1 MKKYYPK
8 QHLNYKGNQ
17 MHSISSLDH
26 THQKALLEGVASLAG
41 FYWGPGAEGG
51 REMLRGNYLKSF
63 EALKAIVAYEP
74 PGILDELKAIN
85 ASFPDE
91 YEIFQC
97 LEQSYVRLF
106 INSRDGI
113 SAPLYASCYEPG
125 RAVGE
130 DAPLMG
136 PPAVLMK
143 ERFESKG
150 LSLGDHIHE
159 PPDHL
164 AIELEYLYF
173 LLERG
178 WSDDNAALRDEAV
191 SFAGDVL
198 LPWAIKF
205 QERLGAVETESRF
218 YQLTT
223 AVLCAIL
230 RFIGASD
237 KPVA

>member
-1 MKKYYPK
+1 MDEVILPDT
-8 QHLNYKGNQ
+8 HLNRQGDR
-17 MHSISSLDH
+17 MHSIYSLDK
-26 THQKALLEGVASLAG
+26 TNQAALLEGVALLSR
-41 FYWGPGAEGG
+41 FYWGPAAESSRDILQGIYH
-51 REMLRGNYLKSF
+51 RPF
-63 EALKAIVAYEP
+63 EALKPIVGYEP
-74 PGILDELKAIN
+74 LGIIEELKSISI
-85 ASFPDE
+85 SFTGED
-91 YEIFQC
+91 EIFQC
-97 LEQSYVRLF
+97 LEQTYVLLF

-113 SAPLYASCYEPG
+113 VAPLYASCYGAG
-125 RAVGE
+125 RAPGE

-150 LSLGDHIHE
+150 LSLGGHIHE

-178 WSDDNAALRDEAV
+178 WSDDDAALKDEAV
-191 SFAGDVL
+191 SFAGEIM
-198 LPWAIKF
+198 LPWVTKF
-205 QERLGAVETESRF
+205 QKRLVAVETECRF

-223 AVLCAIL
+223 SILYAIL

-237 KPVA
+237 KF

>member
-1 MKKYYPK
+1 
-8 QHLNYKGNQ
+8 L
-17 MHSISSLDH
+17 HSISSLDH
-26 THQKALLEGVASLAG
+26 THQKTLLECVASLAG
-41 FYWGPGAEGG
+41 IYWGPDAEDS
-51 REMLRGNYLKSF
+51 RDLLRGVYLKPF
-63 EALKAIVAYEP
+63 EALKPVVGYEP
-74 PGILDELKAIN
+74 PGILDELQAIN
-85 ASFPDE
+85 TSFTDE
-91 YEIFQC
+91 YEIFQS

-113 SAPLYASCYEPG
+113 TAPLYASCYEAG
-125 RAVGE
+125 RAVGD
-130 DAPLMG
+130 DAVLMG

-150 LSLGDHIHE
+150 LSLGNHIHE

-178 WSDDNAALRDEAV
+178 WSDDDPALRNEAV
-191 SFAGDVL
+191 SFASDAM
-198 LPWAIKF
+198 LPWIIKF
-205 QERLGAVETESRF
+205 QERLGAFETESRF

-237 KPVA
+237 KP

>member
-1 MKKYYPK
+1 
-8 QHLNYKGNQ
+8 
-17 MHSISSLDH
+17 MHSIFSLDH
-26 THQKALLEGVASLAG
+26 PHQKALLECVSLLAG
-41 FYWGPGAEGG
+41 FYWGPDAEGS
-51 REMLRGNYLKSF
+51 RDLLRGNYLKPF
-63 EALKAIVAYEP
+63 EALKPIVSYEP
-74 PGILDELKAIN
+74 PGILDLLKAIHT
-85 ASFPDE
+85 SFTNE
-91 YEIFQC
+91 YEIFQH

-113 SAPLYASCYEPG
+113 TTPLYASCYEPG
-125 RAVGE
+125 QAAGE

-143 ERFESKG
+143 KRFESKG

-173 LLERG
+173 LLERC

-198 LPWAIKF
+198 LPWVIKF
-205 QERLGAVETESRF
+205 QERLGTIEDECRF

-223 AVLCAIL
+223 AILCAIL
-230 RFIGASD
+230 RFIGASN
-237 KPVA
+237 KP

>member
-1 MKKYYPK
+1 MDEVILPDT
-8 QHLNYKGNQ
+8 HLNRQGDQ
-17 MHSISSLDH
+17 MHSIYSLDK
-26 THQKALLEGVASLAG
+26 TNQAALLEGVALMSR
-41 FYWGPGAEGG
+41 FYWGPAAESSRDILQGIY
-51 REMLRGNYLKSF
+51 LRPF
-63 EALKAIVAYEP
+63 DALKPIVGYEP
-74 PGILDELKAIN
+74 PDILDELRAIN
-85 ASFPDE
+85 TSFLDE
-91 YEIFQC
+91 GEIFQY
-97 LEQSYVRLF
+97 LEQAYVRLF

-113 SAPLYASCYEPG
+113 VAPLYASCYEAG
-125 RAVGE
+125 RAPGE

-150 LSLGDHIHE
+150 LSLGDHIQE

-178 WSDDNAALRDEAV
+178 WSDDDAALKDEAV
-191 SFAGDVL
+191 SFAGEIM
-198 LPWAIKF
+198 LPWVTKF
-205 QERLGAVETESRF
+205 QKRLVTVETKRRF

-223 AVLCAIL
+223 SILYAIL

-237 KPVA
+237 KP

>member
-1 MKKYYPK
+1 
-8 QHLNYKGNQ
+8 L
-17 MHSISSLDH
+17 HSIFSLDQP
-26 THQKALLEGVASLAG
+26 HQKALLEGVASLAG
-41 FYWGPGAEGG
+41 IYWGPDAEGS
-51 REMLRGNYLKSF
+51 RDLLRGVYLKPF
-63 EALKAIVAYEP
+63 KALKPIVGYEP
-74 PGILDELKAIN
+74 PGILDELKAIHT
-85 ASFPDE
+85 SFTDE
-91 YEIFQC
+91 YEIVQS

-113 SAPLYASCYEPG
+113 TAPLYASCYEAG
-125 RAVGE
+125 RAAGE
-130 DAPLMG
+130 DAALMG

-150 LSLGDHIHE
+150 LSLGNHIHE

-178 WSDDNAALRDEAV
+178 WSDDDAALRDEAV
-191 SFAGDVL
+191 SFAGDVM
-198 LPWAIKF
+198 LPWIIKF
-205 QERLGAVETESRF
+205 QERLGAFDTESRF

-230 RFIGASD
+230 RFIGASI
-237 KPVA
+237 KKAMTIN